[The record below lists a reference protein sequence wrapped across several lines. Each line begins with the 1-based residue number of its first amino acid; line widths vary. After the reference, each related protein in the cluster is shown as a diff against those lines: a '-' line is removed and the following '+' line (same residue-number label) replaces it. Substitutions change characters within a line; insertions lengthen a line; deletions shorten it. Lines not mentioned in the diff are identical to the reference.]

1 MLLRFKMFSDNGE
14 NGNEKIWIYG
24 GFIMANYV
32 LVHGGRSNGH
42 VWSQSQ
48 VVPLL
53 QEHGHHVFYPT
64 LSRPENSGLSDHISE
79 VCSLIENEHINNV
92 ILVGHSYG
100 AMVITGV
107 ADRMP
112 EKIDRLIYV
121 DSVVPENGKALYDF
135 FDPAKYGLEPLK
147 PFIEPLYFDEEKIK
161 RIPKTYIHCKRSE
174 FLEVGEGAFKSVFDR
189 AKQDNWSYFELNT
202 SHKCMVTQPKE
213 LTEIL
218 LGIK

>member
-1 MLLRFKMFSDNGE
+1 
-14 NGNEKIWIYG
+14 
-24 GFIMANYV
+24 MANYV
-32 LVHGGRSNGH
+32 LVHGGRSDGH
-42 VWSQSQ
+42 VWSH
-48 VVPLL
+48 VFPLL
-53 QEHGHHVFYPT
+53 QEHGHHVFCPT

-79 VCSLIENEHINNV
+79 VCSLIENEDINNV

-100 AMVITGV
+100 GIVITGI

-147 PFIEPLYFDEEKIK
+147 PFVEPLYFDEEKIK

-202 SHKCMVTQPKE
+202 SHKCMVTQPEE

-218 LGIK
+218 LGVFS